1 MWYALVWFW
10 FWFHDARS
18 ANLVA
23 RSRLPLNVWRNG
35 LYCLCAK
42 VREAKAESEAAGAA
56 TRKDIEKLR
65 GLHARR
71 VKRLETLLREEGERL
86 ANARREIGEAR
97 QGKAEAPLCV
107 HVCLCVC

>member
-1 MWYALVWFW
+1 MGCTVLF
-10 FWFHDARS
+10 FF
-18 ANLVA
+18 
-23 RSRLPLNVWRNG
+23 
-35 LYCLCAK
+35 AK

-97 QGKAEAPLCV
+97 QGQAKAPLCV
-107 HVCLCVC
+107 PRVWLCVCWRPFSSSSFFQALNTTKKKKGKC